1 MNKIYYIIIIIVGI
15 ILWNIKYEFFNIIVS
30 SKYEFF
36 DIIDPPNKE
45 KKVAVI
51 FPYREQVQQNRS
63 QQLKETLDYYTKLNK
78 SNIDYYIIEQGNDK
92 PFNRGVLIN
101 AGHDIIKKSDVGYE
115 NEVHHDIDV
124 QANEEFIKYFSSD
137 NVVGKPRYND
147 SKHFGNISILS
158 LSVMEQANG
167 YSNNYWGWGG
177 EDNNFRERILKKNIP
192 IYRPIPKINKMKY
205 LPHIKATELNLKN
218 PDVDKIKIK
227 DKEDG
232 YISGLADLKYTIL
245 KKEKIND
252 RTFMITIDF

>member
-1 MNKIYYIIIIIVGI
+1 MDKKYYIIIITIFI
-15 ILWNIKYEFFNIIVS
+15 IIVL
-30 SKYEFF
+30 KNNFDLF
-36 DIIDPPNKE
+36 DIISPPINE
-45 KKVAVI
+45 KKIAVI

-63 QQLKETLDYYTKLNK
+63 QQLKDTLDYYTKLNK
-78 SNIDYYIIEQGNDK
+78 PNIDYYIIEQGNDK

-101 AGHDIIKKSDVGYE
+101 AGHDILKKSNLGYE

-147 SKHFGNISILS
+147 SKHFGNISILP
-158 LSVMEQANG
+158 LSIMEQANG

-177 EDNNFRERILKKNIP
+177 EDNNFRERIEKENIS

-218 PDVDKIKIK
+218 TDLDKVKRK

-232 YISGLADLKYTIL
+232 YISGLVDLKYTIISE
-245 KKEKIND
+245 EKLSD
-252 RTFMITIDF
+252 HVFKITIDF